1 MTKAVKS
8 TIISLAAVAAL
19 ALAACSEPTFDPAKL
34 MEGDLV
40 FVKMTGDDDA
50 AEMSFL
56 LPDKPYNH
64 VAMLSWDGK
73 NKRFEALES
82 WKTVRLTKL
91 DDWLKRFKGEK
102 IIVKRFKYAQ
112 PEQIRSALGICFNF
126 LQLPYEREMRWD
138 SDWAFYNSELILKCL
153 ERAQVINK
161 VELKPMA
168 SYIAGRENPHYLTRL
183 VPDDDGVAFA
193 DVLFNEPNLATVF
206 EGKYK

>member
-1 MTKAVKS
+1 
-8 TIISLAAVAAL
+8 
-19 ALAACSEPTFDPAKL
+19 
-34 MEGDLV
+34 
-40 FVKMTGDDDA
+40 
-50 AEMSFL
+50 
-56 LPDKPYNH
+56 
-64 VAMLSWDGK
+64 
-73 NKRFEALES
+73 
-82 WKTVRLTKL
+82 
-91 DDWLKRFKGEK
+91 
-102 IIVKRFKYAQ
+102 
-112 PEQIRSALGICFNF
+112 
-126 LQLPYEREMRWD
+126 MRWD